1 MKVEGVT
8 TLPSLLPFET
18 LGLDFPPL
26 YDGDTREPVH
36 DEFGTVV
43 TEITTVTT
51 RTRYR
56 TQGTWGFLMLAAC
69 PCMIYIG
76 SERSL
81 INNEHTLGSLSPSK
95 KGYSVVTYSMTG
107 VEQ

>member
-26 YDGDTREPVH
+26 YDGDTRGPVR

-51 RTRYR
+51 LTRYR
-56 TQGTWGFLMLAAC
+56 T
-69 PCMIYIG
+69 
-76 SERSL
+76 
-81 INNEHTLGSLSPSK
+81 
-95 KGYSVVTYSMTG
+95 
-107 VEQ
+107 